1 MAEIALCSLPFAL
14 SGFLGGLSLG
24 NKERQWQD
32 SMSRRKALAGLAG
45 LVAGSPL
52 LHAQLDPRPFT
63 QHRRSPGLNE
73 MLTAFD
79 FEPVMFANV
88 SQSVYDYTA
97 HGDGGEW
104 NLRRNRQAF
113 DWVDLLPGR
122 AVDPATVDLS
132 SQVLDLKL
140 KYPIIIAP
148 TATQVALHPDGEA
161 GMYRAAA
168 LSSNT
173 PMCLS
178 TNSSQ
183 SIEQVAKGAQ
193 GQLWWQ
199 FYPRQD
205 LNASRELLERAQG
218 AGYTAMVITVDQQA
232 SYYERS
238 QHDRNLGGR
247 TGGAGRGGGG
257 GRGAGAAAEAGAPG
271 RANDPE
277 ALGTA
282 TIGRGAA
289 VPGSAGAGAPPPAP
303 ARLGPQAYRIGAGR
317 LWYSWDYLD
326 QVRKFIKVP
335 IVLKG
340 IVTHED
346 ARLCVERGFDGIVVS
361 NHGGRSMDY
370 GPSTLEALPE
380 IVAAVNGKIP
390 VMIDSGFR
398 RGSDVLKALALGAD
412 AVWLGRAAR
421 WALGAFGPVGV
432 QKLLTDIIFK
442 ELVDAAAATGRTSM
456 ASIDASIIKQ
466 NWP

>member
-1 MAEIALCSLPFAL
+1 MAT
-14 SGFLGGLSLG
+14 
-24 NKERQWQD
+24 
-32 SMSRRKALAGLAG
+32 

-52 LHAQLDPRPFT
+52 LHAQLDPRPYT
-63 QHRRSPGLNE
+63 THKRALGLNE
-73 MLTAFD
+73 MFSAFD

-88 SQSVYDYTA
+88 TQSVYDYTA
-97 HGDGGEW
+97 HGDGSEW

-113 DWVDLLPGR
+113 DWVDLIPGQ
-122 AVDPATVDLS
+122 AVDPSAVDLS
-132 SQVLDLKL
+132 QRLLGLDL
-140 KYPIIIAP
+140 KYPIMIAP

-168 LSSNT
+168 LSANT

-178 TNSSQ
+178 NNSSQ

-205 LNASRELLERAQG
+205 MGASQELLERAQA
-218 AGYTAMVITVDQQA
+218 AGYTAIVITVDQQA

-247 TGGAGRGGGG
+247 TGGAARGGGAARAG
-257 GRGAGAAAEAGAPG
+257 GAARQGGAG
-271 RANDPE
+271 RANGPE
-277 ALGTA
+277 APGTA
-282 TIGRGAA
+282 SSGRGAA
-289 VPGSAGAGAPPPAP
+289 PIRRGAA
-303 ARLGPQAYRIGAGR
+303 AYRRGAGR
-317 LWYSWDYLD
+317 LWYTWEYLD

-335 IVLKG
+335 IILKG
-340 IVTHED
+340 IVTAED
-346 ARLCVERGFDGIVVS
+346 ARICVERGFDGIVVS

-380 IVAAVNGKIP
+380 IVAAVNGKMPIM
-390 VMIDSGFR
+390 VDSGFR

-421 WALGAFGPVGV
+421 WALGAFGPLGV
-432 QKLLTDIIFK
+432 QRLLSDIIFT
-442 ELVDAAAATGRTSM
+442 ELVAAAAATGKATL
-456 ASIDASIIKQ
+456 ASIDSSIVRQ

>member
-1 MAEIALCSLPFAL
+1 MSTI
-14 SGFLGGLSLG
+14 
-24 NKERQWQD
+24 ERRWQQ
-32 SMSRRKALAGLAG
+32 SISRRKALSGIAGML
-45 LVAGSPL
+45 AGSPL
-52 LHAQLDPRPFT
+52 LHAQLDPRPYT
-63 QHRRSPGLNE
+63 SHRRTPGLNE

-113 DWVDLLPGR
+113 EWVDILPGKS
-122 AVDPATVDLS
+122 VDPSSVDLS
-132 SQVLDLKL
+132 SELLGLKL
-140 KYPIIIAP
+140 KYPIMIAP

-161 GMYRAAA
+161 GMYRAAQQSA
-168 LSSNT
+168 DT

-178 TNSSQ
+178 NNSSQ

-205 LNASRELLERAQG
+205 MGASQELLERAQG

-247 TGGAGRGGGG
+247 TGGAGRGGRAG
-257 GRGAGAAAEAGAPG
+257 GAAAPARQGGAG

-289 VPGSAGAGAPPPAP
+289 VPGSAAPGAPA
-303 ARLGPQAYRIGAGR
+303 AARRGAAAYRLGGGR
-317 LWYSWDYLD
+317 LWYSWEYMD
-326 QVRKFIKVP
+326 QVRKFIKTP
-335 IVLKG
+335 IILKG
-340 IVTHED
+340 IVTAED

-370 GPSTLEALPE
+370 GPSTLEVLPE

-398 RGSDVLKALALGAD
+398 RGGDVLKALALGAD
-412 AVWLGRAAR
+412 AIWLGRAAR

-432 QKLLTDIIFK
+432 ERLLTQIIFK
-442 ELVDAAAATGRTSM
+442 ELVAAAAFAGKTTL
-456 ASIDASIIKQ
+456 ASIDSSIVKQ

>member
-1 MAEIALCSLPFAL
+1 MRSIERRWEQSL
-14 SGFLGGLSLG
+14 
-24 NKERQWQD
+24 
-32 SMSRRKALAGLAG
+32 SRRKALAGMAG
-45 LVAGSPL
+45 LIAGSPL
-52 LHAQLDPRPFT
+52 LHAQLDPRPFST
-63 QHRRSPGLNE
+63 HRRAPGLSE
-73 MLTAFD
+73 MFTAFD

-88 SQSVYDYTA
+88 PQSVYDYTA

-113 DWVDLLPGR
+113 DWVDLIPGK

-132 SQVLDLKL
+132 STLLGLTL

-148 TATQVALHPDGEA
+148 TATQVALHPDGET

-183 SIEQVAKGAQ
+183 PFEQVAKGAQ
-193 GQLWWQ
+193 GQSWWQ

-205 LNASRELLERAQG
+205 IAASQEVLERAQG

-247 TGGAGRGGGG
+247 VGGAGRGGA
-257 GRGAGAAAEAGAPG
+257 RGGAAPAARQGGAG

-289 VPGSAGAGAPPPAP
+289 VPGSVGAETAPPATVRRG
-303 ARLGPQAYRIGAGR
+303 AAAYRVGVGR
-317 LWYSWDYLD
+317 LWYSWEYLD

-335 IVLKG
+335 IIIKG
-340 IVTHED
+340 IVTAED
-346 ARLCVERGFDGIVVS
+346 ARICVERGFDGIVVS

-370 GPSTLEALPE
+370 GPSTLEVLPE

-412 AVWLGRAAR
+412 AVWLGRASR
-421 WALGAFGPVGV
+421 WALGAFGPLGV
-432 QKLLTDIIFK
+432 QRLLTDIIFK
-442 ELVDAAAATGRTSM
+442 ELVDAAAATGKSTL
-456 ASIDASIIKQ
+456 ASIDASIVKQ
-466 NWP
+466 SWP

>member
-1 MAEIALCSLPFAL
+1 VGSIQ
-14 SGFLGGLSLG
+14 
-24 NKERQWQD
+24 RQWEQ
-32 SMSRRKALAGLAG
+32 SVSRRKALAGLAG
-45 LVAGSPL
+45 LIAGSPL

-63 QHRRSPGLNE
+63 THRRTPGLSE
-73 MLTAFD
+73 MLSAFD
-79 FEPVMFANV
+79 FEPVMYANV
-88 SQSVYDYTA
+88 PQSVYDYTA

-113 DWVDLLPGR
+113 DWVDLIPGK
-122 AVDPATVDLS
+122 AVDPSTVDLS
-132 SQVLDLKL
+132 SQLLDLKL
-140 KYPIIIAP
+140 KYPIVIAP

-161 GMYRAAA
+161 GMYRAATQ
-168 LSSNT
+168 SSNT

-178 TNSSQ
+178 NNSSM

-205 LNASRELLERAQG
+205 LGASQELLERAQG
-218 AGYTAMVITVDQQA
+218 AGYTVMVITVDQQA

-247 TGGAGRGGGG
+247 AGGAGRGAAAA
-257 GRGAGAAAEAGAPG
+257 RGAGAGRQGGAG

-289 VPGSAGAGAPPPAP
+289 VPGSAGAAGAPPPATRRG
-303 ARLGPQAYRIGAGR
+303 AAAYRVGAGR
-317 LWYSWDYLD
+317 LWYSWEYLD

-340 IVTHED
+340 IVTAED
-346 ARLCVERGFDGIVVS
+346 ARLCVERGFNGIVVS

-390 VMIDSGFR
+390 VMVDSGFR

-421 WALGAFGPVGV
+421 WALGAFGPAGV
-432 QKLLTDIIFK
+432 ERLLTDIIFK
-442 ELVDAAAATGRTSM
+442 ELVDSVAATGKSTL
-456 ASIDASIIKQ
+456 ASIDSSIIKQ

>member
-1 MAEIALCSLPFAL
+1 V
-14 SGFLGGLSLG
+14 G

-32 SMSRRKALAGLAG
+32 SLSRREALAGLAG
-45 LVAGSPL
+45 LIAGSPL
-52 LHAQLDPRPFT
+52 LHAQLDPRPFQ
-63 QHRRSPGLNE
+63 QHRRMPGLNE

-88 SQSVYDYTA
+88 PQAVYDYTA

-104 NLRRNRQAF
+104 NMRRNRQAF

-122 AVDPATVDLS
+122 AVDPTSVDLS
-132 SQVLDLKL
+132 SQLLDLKL
-140 KYPIIIAP
+140 KYPIVIAP
-148 TATQVALHPDGEA
+148 TATQVALHADGEA
-161 GMYRAAA
+161 GMYRAATLA
-168 LSSNT
+168 SNT

-178 TNSSQ
+178 NNSSQ

-205 LNASRELLERAQG
+205 MNASRELLERAQA
-218 AGYTAMVITVDQQA
+218 AGYTAIVVTVDQQA

-247 TGGAGRGGGG
+247 TGGAGRAGGT
-257 GRGAGAAAEAGAPG
+257 GRGAGAPG
-271 RANDPE
+271 RSNDPE
-277 ALGTA
+277 AVGSAAL
-282 TIGRGAA
+282 GRGAA
-289 VPGSAGAGAPPPAP
+289 IPGSAGAAAAPAP
-303 ARLGPQAYRIGAGR
+303 VPARRGAQLYRIGAGR
-317 LWYSWDYLD
+317 LWYTWQYLD
-326 QVRKFIKVP
+326 DIRKFIKVP

-346 ARLCVERGFDGIVVS
+346 ARLCVERGFNGIVVS

-370 GPSTLEALPE
+370 GPSTLEVLPE
-380 IVAAVNGKIP
+380 IVAAVNGRIP

-442 ELVDAAAATGRTSM
+442 ELIDAAAATGRTTL
-456 ASIDASIIKQ
+456 ASIDARIVKQ

>member
-1 MAEIALCSLPFAL
+1 MGSIQ
-14 SGFLGGLSLG
+14 
-24 NKERQWQD
+24 RQWEQ
-32 SMSRRKALAGLAG
+32 SVSRRKALAGLAG
-45 LVAGSPL
+45 LIAGSPL

-63 QHRRSPGLNE
+63 THRRTPGLSE
-73 MLTAFD
+73 MLSAFD

-88 SQSVYDYTA
+88 PQSVYDYTA

-113 DWVDLLPGR
+113 DWVDLIPGK
-122 AVDPATVDLS
+122 AVDPSTVDLS
-132 SQVLDLKL
+132 SQLLDLKL
-140 KYPIIIAP
+140 KYPIVIAP

-168 LSSNT
+168 QSSNT

-178 TNSSQ
+178 NNSSQ

-205 LNASRELLERAQG
+205 MGASQELLERAQG

-247 TGGAGRGGGG
+247 AGGA
-257 GRGAGAAAEAGAPG
+257 GRGAGAARGAAAGRQGGAG

-289 VPGSAGAGAPPPAP
+289 VPGSAGAAGAPPPATRRG
-303 ARLGPQAYRIGAGR
+303 AAAYRVGAGR
-317 LWYSWDYLD
+317 LWYSWEYLD

-335 IVLKG
+335 VVIKG
-340 IVTHED
+340 IVTAED
-346 ARLCVERGFDGIVVS
+346 ARLCVERGFNGIVVS

-390 VMIDSGFR
+390 VMVDSGFR

-432 QKLLTDIIFK
+432 ERLLTEIIFK
-442 ELVDAAAATGRTSM
+442 ELVDSVAATGKSTL
-456 ASIDASIIKQ
+456 ASIDSSIIKQ